1 MKKLF
6 GMILL
11 MLFQI
16 GLAET
21 AASKQIRI
29 VGTANVHGE
38 TDPCGWKKKPL
49 GGLARKATIID
60 NLRSDGFDVLIL
72 DAGNLLFKK
81 KTLGPGS
88 PTDIAKMTAEII
100 VSAFNDIGCHAFS
113 PGSKDFAAGL
123 DFIQEMQ
130 MLANFPFISANI
142 LDVNGNRLFDPY
154 LIADV
159 EGVSVGVIGLA
170 SKFIHSDVYIQDPME
185 ALNELVDEV
194 DSQSD
199 VLVLMFDSE
208 EADISKLQ
216 TSGYPIDLVIRSK
229 SKTRSQ
235 DGGKRNIPAY
245 SCGDR
250 GKYLYQFDLTIA
262 DPNLQFTD
270 LAVYENQVSQ
280 AEKKLNKMREGNL
293 VTDLYSTYK
302 DDPQS
307 LKKIE
312 TYESQIQSA
321 KVALENSVNSI
332 KMSKHELGKTVT
344 DRPDILQIV
353 DDGKAKINNSFGPQP
368 PSGTPP
374 GQNQKNIGHDHD
386 GDGIPDH

>member
-1 MKKLF
+1 
-6 GMILL
+6 
-11 MLFQI
+11 
-16 GLAET
+16 
-21 AASKQIRI
+21 
-29 VGTANVHGE
+29 
-38 TDPCGWKKKPL
+38 
-49 GGLARKATIID
+49 
-60 NLRSDGFDVLIL
+60 
-72 DAGNLLFKK
+72 
-81 KTLGPGS
+81 
-88 PTDIAKMTAEII
+88 MTAEII
-100 VSAFNDIGCHAFS
+100 VSAFNEIGCHAFS
-113 PGSKDFAAGL
+113 PGSKDFAGGL
-123 DFIQEMQ
+123 EFIQEMQ

-142 LDVNGNRLFDPY
+142 QDINGNRLFDPY
-154 LIADV
+154 LIVEV

-170 SKFIHSDVYIQDPME
+170 SKFIHSDVYIQDPIE
-185 ALNELVDEV
+185 ALNDLVGEV

-216 TSGYPIDLVIRSK
+216 SSGYPIDLVIRSK

-235 DGGKRNIPAY
+235 DGGKRDIPAY

-262 DPNLQFTD
+262 DPNQGFTD
-270 LAVYENQVSQ
+270 IAVYENQVSQ
-280 AEKKLNKMREGNL
+280 AEKKLNKLRQGNL
-293 VTDLYSTYK
+293 VTDLQNVYK

-321 KVALENSVNSI
+321 KIALKNSVNSI

-344 DRPDILQIV
+344 DRPDVLRIV
-353 DDGKAKINNSFGPQP
+353 DDGKAKIDNSFGPQP

-374 GQNQKNIGHDHD
+374 GKNQKHIGHDHN

>member
-1 MKKLF
+1 M
-6 GMILL
+6 
-11 MLFQI
+11 
-16 GLAET
+16 
-21 AASKQIRI
+21 
-29 VGTANVHGE
+29 
-38 TDPCGWKKKPL
+38 
-49 GGLARKATIID
+49 
-60 NLRSDGFDVLIL
+60 
-72 DAGNLLFKK
+72 DAGNLLFKRE
-81 KTLGPGS
+81 TLGPGT
-88 PTDIAKMTAEII
+88 PTEIAEMTAEII
-100 VSAFNDIGCHAFS
+100 ISAFNDIGCHAFS

-142 LDVNGNRLFDPY
+142 MDVDGNRLFDPY

-170 SKFIHSDVYIQDPME
+170 SKFIHSDIYIQDPME

-280 AEKKLNKMREGNL
+280 AKKKLNKMRQGNL

-302 DDPQS
+302 NDPQS

-321 KVALENSVNSI
+321 KVALKNSMNSI
-332 KMSKHELGKTVT
+332 KMSKHELGKKVT
-344 DRPDILQIV
+344 DRPDILRIV
-353 DDGKAKINNSFGPQP
+353 DAGKAKIEKSFGPQP
-368 PSGTPP
+368 PP
-374 GQNQKNIGHDHD
+374 GQHKNIGHDHD

>member
-1 MKKLF
+1 
-6 GMILL
+6 
-11 MLFQI
+11 
-16 GLAET
+16 
-21 AASKQIRI
+21 
-29 VGTANVHGE
+29 
-38 TDPCGWKKKPL
+38 
-49 GGLARKATIID
+49 
-60 NLRSDGFDVLIL
+60 
-72 DAGNLLFKK
+72 
-81 KTLGPGS
+81 
-88 PTDIAKMTAEII
+88 MTAEII

-113 PGSKDFAAGL
+113 PGSKDFAVGL

-280 AEKKLNKMREGNL
+280 AEKKLNKMRQGNL

-321 KVALENSVNSI
+321 KDALKNSVNSI

-344 DRPDILQIV
+344 DRPDILRIV
-353 DDGKAKINNSFGPQP
+353 DDGKAKITNSYGPQP

-374 GQNQKNIGHDHD
+374 DQNQKSIGHDHD

>member
-1 MKKLF
+1 M
-6 GMILL
+6 
-11 MLFQI
+11 
-16 GLAET
+16 
-21 AASKQIRI
+21 
-29 VGTANVHGE
+29 
-38 TDPCGWKKKPL
+38 
-49 GGLARKATIID
+49 
-60 NLRSDGFDVLIL
+60 

-81 KTLGPGS
+81 ETLGPGS

-113 PGSKDFAAGL
+113 PGSKDFAVGL

-280 AEKKLNKMREGNL
+280 AEKKLNKMRDGNL

-332 KMSKHELGKTVT
+332 NMSKHELDKTVT

-353 DDGKAKINNSFGPQP
+353 DDGKTKINNSFGPQP

>member
-1 MKKLF
+1 
-6 GMILL
+6 
-11 MLFQI
+11 
-16 GLAET
+16 
-21 AASKQIRI
+21 
-29 VGTANVHGE
+29 
-38 TDPCGWKKKPL
+38 
-49 GGLARKATIID
+49 
-60 NLRSDGFDVLIL
+60 
-72 DAGNLLFKK
+72 
-81 KTLGPGS
+81 
-88 PTDIAKMTAEII
+88 MTAEII
-100 VSAFNDIGCHAFS
+100 VSTFNEIGCHAFS

-123 DFIQEMQ
+123 GFIQEMQ

-154 LIADV
+154 VIADV
-159 EGVSVGVIGLA
+159 EGISVGVIGLA
-170 SKFIHSDVYIQDPME
+170 SNFIHSDVYIQDPIE

-194 DSQSD
+194 SSQSD

-208 EADISKLQ
+208 EADIIKMQ
-216 TSGYPIDLVIRSK
+216 TSGFPIDLVIRSK

-235 DGGKRNIPAY
+235 DGGKRDIPSY

-250 GKYLYQFDLTIA
+250 GKYLYQFDLTVA
-262 DPNLQFTD
+262 DPNEQFTD
-270 LAVYENQVSQ
+270 LAVYENQMSQ
-280 AEKKLNKMREGNL
+280 AEKKLNKMRKGNL
-293 VTDLYSTYK
+293 ITDLHNVYK
-302 DDPQS
+302 DDPPS

-321 KVALENSVNSI
+321 KDALKNSVNSI

-344 DRPDILQIV
+344 DRPDILRIV

>member
-1 MKKLF
+1 
-6 GMILL
+6 
-11 MLFQI
+11 
-16 GLAET
+16 
-21 AASKQIRI
+21 
-29 VGTANVHGE
+29 
-38 TDPCGWKKKPL
+38 
-49 GGLARKATIID
+49 
-60 NLRSDGFDVLIL
+60 
-72 DAGNLLFKK
+72 
-81 KTLGPGS
+81 
-88 PTDIAKMTAEII
+88 MTAEII

-113 PGSKDFAAGL
+113 PGSKDFAVGL

-235 DGGKRNIPAY
+235 DGGKSNIPAY

-250 GKYLYQFDLTIA
+250 GKY
-262 DPNLQFTD
+262 
-270 LAVYENQVSQ
+270 
-280 AEKKLNKMREGNL
+280 
-293 VTDLYSTYK
+293 
-302 DDPQS
+302 
-307 LKKIE
+307 
-312 TYESQIQSA
+312 
-321 KVALENSVNSI
+321 
-332 KMSKHELGKTVT
+332 
-344 DRPDILQIV
+344 
-353 DDGKAKINNSFGPQP
+353 
-368 PSGTPP
+368 
-374 GQNQKNIGHDHD
+374 
-386 GDGIPDH
+386 

>member
-1 MKKLF
+1 
-6 GMILL
+6 
-11 MLFQI
+11 
-16 GLAET
+16 
-21 AASKQIRI
+21 
-29 VGTANVHGE
+29 
-38 TDPCGWKKKPL
+38 
-49 GGLARKATIID
+49 
-60 NLRSDGFDVLIL
+60 L

-81 KTLGPGS
+81 ETLGPGT
-88 PTDIAKMTAEII
+88 PTETAEMTAEII
-100 VSAFNDIGCHAFS
+100 ISAFNDIGCHAFS

-130 MLANFPFISANI
+130 ILANFPFISANI

-216 TSGYPIDLVIRSK
+216 ASGYPIDLVIRSK

-280 AEKKLNKMREGNL
+280 AEKKLNKMRDGNL

-312 TYESQIQSA
+312 TYKSQIQSA
-321 KVALENSVNSI
+321 KVALGNSVNSI

-344 DRPDILQIV
+344 DRPDILRIV

-368 PSGTPP
+368 PS
-374 GQNQKNIGHDHD
+374 NIGHDHD

>member
-1 MKKLF
+1 
-6 GMILL
+6 
-11 MLFQI
+11 
-16 GLAET
+16 
-21 AASKQIRI
+21 
-29 VGTANVHGE
+29 
-38 TDPCGWKKKPL
+38 
-49 GGLARKATIID
+49 
-60 NLRSDGFDVLIL
+60 
-72 DAGNLLFKK
+72 
-81 KTLGPGS
+81 
-88 PTDIAKMTAEII
+88 MTAEII

-113 PGSKDFAAGL
+113 PGSKDFAVGL

-170 SKFIHSDVYIQDPME
+170 SKFIHSDIYIQDPME

-280 AEKKLNKMREGNL
+280 AEKKLNKMRQGNL

-321 KVALENSVNSI
+321 KVALKNSVFSI
-332 KMSKHELGKTVT
+332 
-344 DRPDILQIV
+344 
-353 DDGKAKINNSFGPQP
+353 
-368 PSGTPP
+368 
-374 GQNQKNIGHDHD
+374 QNEYF
-386 GDGIPDH
+386 

>member
-1 MKKLF
+1 
-6 GMILL
+6 
-11 MLFQI
+11 
-16 GLAET
+16 
-21 AASKQIRI
+21 
-29 VGTANVHGE
+29 
-38 TDPCGWKKKPL
+38 
-49 GGLARKATIID
+49 
-60 NLRSDGFDVLIL
+60 L

-81 KTLGPGS
+81 ETLGPGT
-88 PTDIAKMTAEII
+88 PTEIAEMTAEII

-130 MLANFPFISANI
+130 ILANFPFISANI

-154 LIADV
+154 LIAEV
-159 EGVSVGVIGLA
+159 EGVSIGVIGLA
-170 SKFIHSDVYIQDPME
+170 SKFIHSEVYIQDPME
-185 ALNELVDEV
+185 ALNELIDEV

-208 EADISKLQ
+208 ESDISKLQ
-216 TSGYPIDLVIRSK
+216 TSSYPIDLVIRSK

-235 DGGKRNIPAY
+235 DGGKRNVPAY

-250 GKYLYQFDLTIA
+250 GKYLYQFDLTIT

-280 AEKKLNKMREGNL
+280 AEKKLNKMRDGNL

-353 DDGKAKINNSFGPQP
+353 DDGKVKINNAFGPQP
-368 PSGTPP
+368 P
-374 GQNQKNIGHDHD
+374 QKNIGHDHD